1 MDLLEQYENGDI
13 RAIKKKH
20 RGPLNTWIIKPG
32 ENTNRGVGISVSRD
46 INEIKGLICGG
57 KSKDGGDATY
67 IIQKYIDYPLL
78 IHKRKFDFRVFSLV
92 TSINK
97 KLKGYFYEDGYIRTS
112 SREYDLNAL
121 DDKFIHL
128 TNDAIQKQDEDF
140 GKFEN
145 FNKMSYGDF

>member
-1 MDLLEQYENGDI
+1 M
-13 RAIKKKH
+13 
-20 RGPLNTWIIKPG
+20 
-32 ENTNRGVGISVSRD
+32 
-46 INEIKGLICGG
+46 
-57 KSKDGGDATY
+57 
-67 IIQKYIDYPLL
+67 
-78 IHKRKFDFRVFSLV
+78 

-112 SREYDLNAL
+112 SREYDLNAI